1 MNEPHRN
8 KLPDTRRS
16 ITCKR
21 SICGFRVYI
30 TIGFHD
36 DGTNSSDAT
45 AATPG
50 EVFIKLAKHGTE
62 LSGMTDC
69 LAILLSMSLQYGVPW
84 EKIRDKFL
92 GYRFGKEDDQNKSL
106 IDGIVR
112 CVDEQIN
119 ARISLLEPVNMQ
131 TCPHCKT
138 LLIGN
143 VEHKCSDFSNV
154 GH

>member
-1 MNEPHRN
+1 MNEPIRK

-21 SICGFRVYI
+21 SICGFNVYI

-36 DGTNSSDAT
+36 DGTNFSDPDNGV
-45 AATPG
+45 PG
-50 EVFIKLAKHGTE
+50 EIFIKLAKHGTE

-69 LAILLSMSLQYGVPW
+69 LAILMSMSLQYGVPW

-92 GYRFGKEDDQNKSL
+92 GYRFGQADEINKSL

-112 CVDEQIN
+112 CVDEQIK
-119 ARISLLEPVNMQ
+119 ARVSLLEPINDIDDDDG
-131 TCPHCKT
+131 K
-138 LLIGN
+138 
-143 VEHKCSDFSNV
+143 
-154 GH
+154 

>member
-1 MNEPHRN
+1 MNEPYRN

-36 DGTNSSDAT
+36 DGTDASDKT
-45 AATPG
+45 LATPG
-50 EVFIKLAKHGTE
+50 EIFIKIAKHGTE

-69 LAILLSMSLQYGVPW
+69 LAILMSMALQYGVPW
-84 EKIRDKFL
+84 EKIRDKFI
-92 GYRFGKEDDQNKSL
+92 GYRFGREDEQYKSL

-112 CVDEQIN
+112 CVDEQVC
-119 ARISLLEPVNMQ
+119 ARASLLD
-131 TCPHCKT
+131 
-138 LLIGN
+138 L
-143 VEHKCSDFSNV
+143 
-154 GH
+154 